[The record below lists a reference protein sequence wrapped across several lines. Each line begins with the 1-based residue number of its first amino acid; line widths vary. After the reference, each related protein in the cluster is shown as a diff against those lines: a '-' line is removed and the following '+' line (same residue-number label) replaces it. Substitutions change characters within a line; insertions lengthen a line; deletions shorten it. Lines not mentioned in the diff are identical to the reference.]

1 MAKKRKSVLYIIFSI
16 LLSII
21 LFPIKLVKNF
31 FLAILKRL
39 KFSIAFKIS
48 ASYFLLYIVIVLIVT
63 VTSSIGYFVF
73 LLNDFKNS
81 TVDNDISK
89 ISESIDSL
97 SKGLGNTSHIDSTLN
112 NDSIKDLTIYDS
124 DYLNLYS
131 LKEDSKK
138 YTNNIISILE
148 EIVKNSIYVYSE
160 EVYENYQ
167 IYYVN
172 IYYNVSL
179 LVSQTFYI
187 AVLIFLSS
195 SVGILLFI
203 PIVSKTSTKLIKP
216 IKNMTQIAKT
226 ITVSNI
232 NTRLDVKGTQ
242 DELKELS
249 MTFNDMMDR
258 IENGYKSQQQ
268 FVSDASHE
276 LRTPIAVLKGYVNM
290 LDRWGKN
297 DKAVLEEAIAA
308 VKNETDNMQD
318 LVEKLLFIA
327 RSDKQ
332 TLTFTKEDF
341 NISEIL
347 FEIEKET
354 LMIDNKHEFEFRF
367 MHDAHV
373 YADKNWIKQAVRIF
387 IENAIKFTPEKGK
400 ISVYG
405 FLADGFYAIRI
416 KDTGIGIDKKDLPKI
431 FDRLYRAEESR
442 NRQIGGHGL
451 GLSIAKIIIIGHK
464 GKIKVKSIMGEGAEF
479 TILLP
484 HL

>member
-1 MAKKRKSVLYIIFSI
+1 MVKKRSSVISSIIRI

-21 LFPIKLVKNF
+21 LFPFKLIRNF
-31 FLAILKRL
+31 FGAILKRL

-48 ASYFLLYIVIVLIVT
+48 ASYFLLYIVIALIVT
-63 VTSSIGYFVF
+63 CTSSIGYFVF
-73 LLNDFKNS
+73 LLNDFKRS
-81 TVDNDISK
+81 TVSNDIGK
-89 ISESIDSL
+89 IRQSIGDLTTIDSY
-97 SKGLGNTSHIDSTLN
+97 II
-112 NDSIKDLTIYDS
+112 NDSIKDLTIYND
-124 DYLNLYS
+124 DYENIYS
-131 LKEDSKK
+131 YKEVNKK
-138 YTNNIISILE
+138 YTDNIISVIE
-148 EIVKNSIYVYSE
+148 EIVTESTYIHSE
-160 EVYENYQ
+160 EIYINSQ
-167 IYYVN
+167 TYYVN
-172 IYYNVSL
+172 LYYNISF
-179 LVSQTFYI
+179 LVSQMSYI
-187 AVLIFLSS
+187 AIFMFLSS
-195 SVGILLFI
+195 SAGILFFI
-203 PIVSKTSTKLIKP
+203 PIVSKTSSKIIKP

-232 NTRLDVKGTQ
+232 NTRLDIKGTQ

-249 MTFNDMMDR
+249 MTFNEMMDR

-276 LRTPIAVLKGYVNM
+276 LRTPIAVVKGYVNM

-297 DKAVLEEAIAA
+297 DKAILEEAITAIM
-308 VKNETDNMQD
+308 NETDNMQD

-354 LMIDNKHEFEFRF
+354 MMIDDKHEFEFRF
-367 MHDAHV
+367 LQDAHV
-373 YADKNWIKQAVRIF
+373 YADKNWIKQAIRIF

-405 FLADGFYAIRI
+405 YLDEEYYAIKI

-451 GLSIAKIIIIGHK
+451 GLSIAKIIIVGHK
-464 GKIKVKSIMGEGAEF
+464 GKIKVKSTKGEGAEF

>member
-1 MAKKRKSVLYIIFSI
+1 MAKKRKSVLSIIFSI

-21 LFPIKLVKNF
+21 SFPFKIIKNF
-31 FLAILKRL
+31 FVAILKRL
-39 KFSIAFKIS
+39 RFSIAFKIS
-48 ASYFLLYIVIVLIVT
+48 ASYFLLYIIIVMIVT

-81 TVDNDISK
+81 TVDKDIV
-89 ISESIDSL
+89 IIVDNLENL
-97 SKGLGNTSHIDSTLN
+97 
-112 NDSIKDLTIYDS
+112 DSIEHNISNDGIMDLNIYDS
-124 DYLNLYS
+124 DYIKLYS
-131 LKEDSKK
+131 FSENNKK
-138 YTNNIISILE
+138 YTNNLISILE
-148 EIVKNSIYVYSE
+148 EIVTNSVYIYSE
-160 EVYENYQ
+160 ELYENSQ
-167 IYYVN
+167 TYYVN
-172 IYYNVSL
+172 IYYNVSS

-195 SVGILLFI
+195 TVGILLFI
-203 PIVSKTSTKLIKP
+203 PIVSKTSTKIIKP

-258 IENGYKSQQQ
+258 IENGYKTQQQ

-276 LRTPIAVLKGYVNM
+276 LRTPIAVMKGYINM

-297 DKAVLEEAIAA
+297 DKAILEEAIAA

-332 TLTFTKEDF
+332 TLNFTKEDF

-367 MHDAHV
+367 MQDAHV

-416 KDTGIGIDKKDLPKI
+416 KDSGIGIDKKDLPKI

-464 GKIKVKSIMGEGAEF
+464 GKIKVKSNLGEGAEF

-484 HL
+484 YL

>member
-1 MAKKRKSVLYIIFSI
+1 MSRKRKSLLAIIFSMI
-16 LLSII
+16 LSIA
-21 LFPIKLVKNF
+21 LFPFKLIKNF
-31 FLAILKRL
+31 FVAISKRL
-39 KFSIAFKIS
+39 RFSIAFKIS
-48 ASYFLLYIVIVLIVT
+48 ASYFLLYIIVVLIVT
-63 VTSSIGYFVF
+63 ITSSIGYFVF
-73 LLNDFKNS
+73 LLDNFRISTIDKDTIIIAENLENPGNIEHNISNDGIM
-81 TVDNDISK
+81 D
-89 ISESIDSL
+89 L
-97 SKGLGNTSHIDSTLN
+97 S
-112 NDSIKDLTIYDS
+112 IYDS
-124 DYLNLYS
+124 DYVKLYS
-131 LKEDSKK
+131 LSENNKK

-148 EIVKNSIYVYSE
+148 EIVTNSTYIYSE
-160 EVYENYQ
+160 EVYENSQ
-167 IYYVN
+167 TYYVN
-172 IYYNVSL
+172 IYYDVSS

-195 SVGILLFI
+195 TVGILLFI
-203 PIVSKTSTKLIKP
+203 PIVSKTSTKIIKP
-216 IKNMTQIAKT
+216 IKNMTEIAKT
-226 ITVSNI
+226 INVSNI

-276 LRTPIAVLKGYVNM
+276 LRTPIAVMKGYINM

-297 DKAVLEEAIAA
+297 DKAILEEAIAA

-327 RSDKQ
+327 RSDKL

-354 LMIDNKHEFEFRF
+354 LMIDNKHEFEFKF
-367 MHDAHV
+367 IQDAHV

-405 FLADGFYAIRI
+405 FLEEEYYAIRI
-416 KDTGIGIDKKDLPKI
+416 KDSGIGIDKKDLPKI

-451 GLSIAKIIIIGHK
+451 GLSIAKIIIVGHK
-464 GKIKVKSIMGEGAEF
+464 GKIKVKSNKGEGAEF